1 MCAWASLDME
11 QASEGDQAA
20 QSKRHSGFLY
30 HAVVSIL
37 IVLVALILR
46 AQHPGKDLAEVGVPV
61 TCLVR
66 SYCEKYDLR
75 HSMMQLKYMLY

>member
-1 MCAWASLDME
+1 ME
-11 QASEGDQAA
+11 PATEGDQAA

-46 AQHPGKDLAEVGVPV
+46 AQHPGKVEIEGCYHAENWERGSAGQPEALA
-61 TCLVR
+61 
-66 SYCEKYDLR
+66 
-75 HSMMQLKYMLY
+75 